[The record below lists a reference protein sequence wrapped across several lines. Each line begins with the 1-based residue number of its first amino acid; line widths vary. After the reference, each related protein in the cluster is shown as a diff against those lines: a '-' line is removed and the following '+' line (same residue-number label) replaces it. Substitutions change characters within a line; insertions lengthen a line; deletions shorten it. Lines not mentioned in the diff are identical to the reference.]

1 MAFDVAVVIPT
12 FNRADLLKVTLEHAL
27 AQTHRPVEV
36 VVVDDGSAT
45 DAAERV
51 ANAFGPPVK
60 YIKQPNGGQS
70 VARNTGVKA
79 TAAGWVALCDDD
91 DLWRPNYLERMAA
104 AVARFPVAEF
114 AFSDF
119 TVVRDGA
126 WTAETKFAAAPAGYW
141 DGAAEADGPFRLY
154 RDLLARQFRFQPVF
168 PSCSVFRRSLFDRV
182 GGYDPAFS
190 RVGAEDWE
198 FTLRAVAGVPV
209 VAVREPL
216 VGIRKHAG
224 NFSGALLKILE
235 GEVQILR
242 HALATHPAA
251 AAHAAEIEAEIGKRT
266 RAAAEVAFDQ
276 ERFDRVRVLA
286 KQVPGELRGGKLT
299 LKAVIAGLP
308 TGLAR
313 WLKRRVSG

>member
-12 FNRADLLKVTLEHAL
+12 FNRADLLRQTLDAVL
-27 AQTHRPVEV
+27 AQSHRPAEV
-36 VVVDDGSAT
+36 VVVDDGGGDHAEQVAT
-45 DAAERV
+45 G
-51 ANAFGPPVK
+51 FGPPVK
-60 YIKQPNGGQS
+60 YIKQANGGQS

-79 TAAGWVALCDDD
+79 TSAAWVALCDDD
-91 DLWRPNYLERMAA
+91 DLWKPNYLARVAA
-104 AVARFPVAEF
+104 AVARFPDAEF

-119 TVVRDGA
+119 AVVRDGQ
-126 WTAETKFAAAPAGYW
+126 WTAETKFATAPAGYW
-141 DGAAEADGPFRLY
+141 DGAADVDGPFSLY

-209 VAVREPL
+209 AAVAEPL

-235 GEVQILR
+235 GEVTILR

-251 AAHAAEIEAEIGKRT
+251 AAHKTEIEAEIGKRT
-266 RAAAEVAFDQ
+266 RAAAEVAFAQ

-286 KQVPGELRGGKLT
+286 KQVPSELRGGKLK
-299 LKAVIAGLP
+299 LKALIAGLP
-308 TGLAR
+308 AFLAKP
-313 WLKRRVSG
+313 LKRVLSR